1 VTTLPAIEIAARD
14 AATKEEILTK
24 ASRDLIKARAAYKKV
39 RSGLRAG
46 TLVAAERAHEAAA
59 EACQAANIKY
69 AKLVEAQER
78 ATRRAEKAAKAAAK
92 PTQTS
97 FSL

>member
-1 VTTLPAIEIAARD
+1 MTTLPAIEIAARD

-24 ASRDLIKARAAYKKV
+24 ASRDLTKARAAYKKV

-46 TLVAAERAHEAAA
+46 TLVAAERAYEAAT
-59 EACQAANIKY
+59 EAAIAANTKY